1 MDDQAKP
8 ARTRG
13 EGKLRDELT
22 PNISESRPY
31 ATIVPAAIV
40 PARMVLAVLRHEL
53 ESEDDL
59 YQMQRDGLRPID
71 GRGVA
76 ERFENQYTG
85 QELELLIAAF
95 ARAGEN
101 SNVAEFRSEAEW
113 IELACGKR
121 ARSAPEYHN
130 AIRSL
135 AEPHWM
141 LDRHGDR
148 HIIAQERPIEIVTEY
163 DLAGGGGAP
172 KNLSVRIAESL
183 CRNRRSFHQV
193 PLALSQQ
200 LRDGGLRRV
209 STAHVK
215 LYLYVLTRVRSRE
228 PQHVMQL
235 ENIIAATGLECHVK
249 NRQRSRAI
257 TLIRDGLNAM
267 VGAHML
273 EEWEF
278 LPGNRVG
285 ITPSKAHFRIRKSAS
300 KMSQSRTSVAR
311 VSVAE
316 CK

>member
-1 MDDQAKP
+1 MDDRAEP
-8 ARTRG
+8 AQPRG
-13 EGKLRDELT
+13 AGELRDEPPRKT
-22 PNISESRPY
+22 SQSQPF

-40 PARMVLAVLRHEL
+40 PARMVRAVLRHEL

-76 ERFENQYTG
+76 QKFRNEYTG

-101 SNVAEFRSEAEW
+101 STIAEFRSEAEW
-113 IELACGKR
+113 IQLASGKNP
-121 ARSAPEYHN
+121 RSAPEYHA

-141 LDRHGDR
+141 LDRDGDR
-148 HIIAQERPIEIVTEY
+148 DIIARERPVEVVRGY
-163 DLAGGGGAP
+163 DIGRGGGSA
-172 KNLSVRIAESL
+172 KIVSVRIAESL

-193 PLALSQQ
+193 PLGLSQL

-209 STAHVK
+209 STAHAF
-215 LYLYVLTRVRSRE
+215 LYFYVLTRVRSRD
-228 PQHVMQL
+228 PQHVMSL
-235 ENIIAATGLECHVK
+235 ANIISATGLKRHIQ
-249 NRQRSRAI
+249 NRQRGRAMTI
-257 TLIRDGLNAM
+257 IRDGLNAM

-278 LPGNRVG
+278 LPGDRIQ
-285 ITPSKAHFRIRKSAS
+285 ITPSKAHFRVRKNAS
-300 KMSQSRTSVAR
+300 KTSQSRTTVAR
-311 VSVAE
+311 GTVAE